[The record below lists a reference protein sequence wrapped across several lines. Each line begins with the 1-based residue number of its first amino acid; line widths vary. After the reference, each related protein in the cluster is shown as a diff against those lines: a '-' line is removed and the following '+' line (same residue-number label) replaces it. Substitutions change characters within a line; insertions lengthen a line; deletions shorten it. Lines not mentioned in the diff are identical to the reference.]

1 MCNYSG
7 GSPGFLTLPSYIGG
21 NTMINFIYAVIGA
34 VISVVVSFVVCLI
47 LYKDQVEKSDNEVEN
62 KIENKKVS
70 TGNMI
75 TVKSPLTGEAVSL
88 KNVNDPVFADE
99 IMGKGIAIIP
109 TEGKVV
115 SPVEGT
121 VEMVFDT
128 KHAVALKDENGVEM
142 IIHIGLDTVKL
153 GGKYFNTHVKKVIK

>member
-1 MCNYSG
+1 
-7 GSPGFLTLPSYIGG
+7 
-21 NTMINFIYAVIGA
+21 
-34 VISVVVSFVVCLI
+34 
-47 LYKDQVEKSDNEVEN
+47 
-62 KIENKKVS
+62 
-70 TGNMI
+70 MI
-75 TVKSPLTGEAVSL
+75 TIKSPLTGEAVSL